1 MKTIKLIIISFL
13 AIHFIQAQQLAF
25 PGAEGYGKYST
36 GGRGGKVVEVTNL
49 KDSGTGS
56 FRDAFAQYPGMPITI
71 VFRVGGII
79 DLKTPIKVQRSNI
92 TIAGQT
98 APGDGI
104 CTKRSMVKIYGT
116 NLIVRYM
123 RFRPGDV
130 SGTNNPAV
138 YGLDIENSNSF
149 IVDHC
154 SMSWS
159 MEEAATFYDNKYS
172 TVQWC
177 VISESLNASYNS
189 KGQHGYAGVWG
200 GQYASYHHNLL
211 AHHHSRAIRFNGSR
225 THDTLAY
232 LDYRNNVIYNWGI
245 SDGCYGNEIEIAD
258 TGKPIFPLR
267 VAELN
272 MMNNYYK
279 PGPATSTSK
288 AKILL
293 NTYDIYAAQWAS
305 RLVGKVYMSGNY
317 VNGVPT
323 VTANNYLGLKLKYY
337 PASFIDS
344 FKLLA
349 PTVSSPI
356 VMQTAADAYTAVLA
370 DAGATFPKRDT
381 VDKRIVKETLTGTAS
396 QHATNS
402 TSSYYNSGN
411 LGIID
416 SQDSVGGWPNYD
428 TTATAPIDTDHDGMP
443 DTWEIG
449 MGLNPN
455 DSADGNNVNSVD
467 GYTWLEEYLNGL
479 VPNSLPLNLLV
490 FNARVNEKQQ
500 SVLLDWKTAQE
511 INISHFNIQRSVDGK
526 DFMTIGITMAKG
538 SGEYSFT
545 DKLTSESNQTIYY
558 RLEIIDKDGSKTYSQ
573 EKQVTIENKSQ
584 RINIFPNPAK
594 NHITINI
601 NQLNGKVNLVL
612 TDLCGKQIK
621 NQMLHFGNNIIDI
634 AGLGKGTYLAS
645 IITNEER
652 KTQKIIIE

>member
-1 MKTIKLIIISFL
+1 
-13 AIHFIQAQQLAF
+13 
-25 PGAEGYGKYST
+25 
-36 GGRGGKVVEVTNL
+36 
-49 KDSGTGS
+49 
-56 FRDAFAQYPGMPITI
+56 
-71 VFRVGGII
+71 
-79 DLKTPIKVQRSNI
+79 
-92 TIAGQT
+92 
-98 APGDGI
+98 
-104 CTKRSMVKIYGT
+104 
-116 NLIVRYM
+116 M

-245 SDGCYGNEIEIAD
+245 ADGCYGNEIEIAD
-258 TGKPIFPLR
+258 TGKPIFALR

-288 AKILL
+288 AKIIL
-293 NTYDIYAAQWAS
+293 NTYDVYAAQWAN

-337 PASFIDS
+337 PANYIDS
-344 FKLLA
+344 FKLPS

-356 VMQTAADAYTAVLA
+356 VMQTAADAYTSVLVG
-370 DAGATFPKRDT
+370 AGAIFPKRDT
-381 VDKRIVKETLTGTAS
+381 VDKRIVNETLTGTAS
-396 QHATNS
+396 QHATNN
-402 TSSYYNSGN
+402 TSSYFNLGN

-416 SQDSVGGWPNYD
+416 TQDSIGGWPNYD
-428 TTATAPIDTDHDGMP
+428 TTATAPFDTDHDGMP
-443 DTWEIG
+443 DAWEIG

-455 DSADGNNVNSVD
+455 DSTDGNNVNPVD

-479 VPNSLPLNLLV
+479 VPNTLPLNLLA
-490 FNARVNEKQQ
+490 FNVRVNEKQQ
-500 SVLLDWKTAQE
+500 TVLLDWKTAQE

-526 DFMTIGITMAKG
+526 DFMTIGITMSKG
-538 SGEYSFT
+538 FGEYSFI

-573 EKQVTIENKSQ
+573 IKHIAIENKSQ

-594 NHITINI
+594 NYITINI
-601 NQLNGKVNLVL
+601 NQLNGKVNLVIS
-612 TDLCGKQIK
+612 DLCGKQIK
-621 NQMLHFGNNIIDI
+621 KQLLHFGNNIINI
-634 AGLGKGTYLAS
+634 AGLGKGTYLVS
-645 IITNEER
+645 IITNEGRRTE
-652 KTQKIIIE
+652 KLIIE